1 MLTVQKNI
9 AILTKIRDFC
19 QHNYGGY
26 NMNFDKKT
34 IAGVSGVLA
43 CTLVLGLSSFSMDHS
58 NSMMNIEN
66 NGIHSTA
73 GANAAINDKGN
84 NTTAGANSAVEE
96 SVGVENVENNIVGQG
111 QEETQKPEYKTFGYT
126 NLGLA
131 VVEGN
136 LNIREAANANA
147 TIVGKMT
154 NYAACEILGEEN
166 GFYQIKSGNA
176 EGYVSKDYIITGE
189 EALIIAQTEARNMAT
204 VTTESLRVRES
215 ATTESDILSTLNKDE
230 ELVVVEE
237 LDGWLKVDLGD
248 YQGYISKDYVTT
260 AVKLKTGNTM
270 KELVY
275 GDGVSDTRVDLVNF
289 ALQFVGNRYVWGGES
304 LTKGVDCSG
313 FTMKVYERYGIYLP
327 HYSGSQ
333 PSYGKKITRAE
344 LQPGDLIFYASSGKI
359 DHVAIYIG
367 NGQIVHA
374 ANSRD
379 GIKISNAFYQTP
391 VAYRSYLN

>member
-1 MLTVQKNI
+1 
-9 AILTKIRDFC
+9 
-19 QHNYGGY
+19 
-26 NMNFDKKT
+26 MNFDKKALT
-34 IAGVSGVLA
+34 GVSGVLVLA
-43 CTLVLGLSSFSMDHS
+43 LVLGVSSVSVDHK
-58 NSMMNIEN
+58 NNMMNKDN
-66 NGIHSTA
+66 YGIHSSA
-73 GANAAINDKGN
+73 GANAAISDKGN
-84 NTTAGANSAVEE
+84 NTTAGVNGAVEE
-96 SVGVENVENNIVGQG
+96 SVGVVDVENIIVGQSPENVE
-111 QEETQKPEYKTFGYT
+111 KPVYNTFGYT

-131 VVEGN
+131 VVDGN
-136 LNIREAANANA
+136 LNIRKEANASA

-154 NYAACEILGEEN
+154 NYAACEILGEVD

-189 EALIIAQTEARNMAT
+189 EALIIAQTEAKNMAT

-215 ATTESDILSTLNKDE
+215 ATTDSKVLTTLNKDE
-230 ELVVVEE
+230 ELVVVEV

-248 YQGYISKDYVTT
+248 FQGYISKDYVST
-260 AVKLKTGNTM
+260 AVKLRTGNTM

-275 GDGVSDTRVDLVNF
+275 GNGVSDTRVDLVNF
-289 ALQFVGNRYVWGGES
+289 ALQFVGNRYVWGGTS

-313 FTMKVYERYGIYLP
+313 FTLKVYERYGIYLP

-374 ANSRD
+374 ANSQD
-379 GIKISNAFYQTP
+379 GIKISPNFQYT
-391 VAYRSYLN
+391 RIITIRRIF